1 MFHHSAYNACQI
13 SEPQSI
19 EEALKS
25 KYAEEWKAA
34 ADTEYDSLIVN
45 ETWELVELPQDRKAI
60 GSKWVFK
67 VKYGS
72 DGKVERFK
80 GRLVAKGYAQRYRID
95 YEETFSPVVRF
106 SSIRS
111 LLAFAVQNEMLI
123 HQMDVVS
130 AFLNGKLDEEI
141 YMEQPNGYVTVV
153 AGKENHVC
161 KLIKSLYGLKQSPR
175 CWYSAFKDYLESM
188 GFEQSEADPC
198 VYVRN
203 IDIYTDSHCSVHR

>member
-1 MFHHSAYNACQI
+1 MHTICQI

-25 KYAEEWKAA
+25 KYAKEWKAA
-34 ADTEYDSLIVN
+34 ADTEYDSLIAN

-60 GSKWVFK
+60 GCKWVFK

-80 GRLVAKGYAQRYRID
+80 GRSVAKGYAQRYRID

-130 AFLNGKLDEEI
+130 AF
-141 YMEQPNGYVTVV
+141 
-153 AGKENHVC
+153 
-161 KLIKSLYGLKQSPR
+161 
-175 CWYSAFKDYLESM
+175 SM
-188 GFEQSEADPC
+188 GNLMKRYIWSNL
-198 VYVRN
+198 VVML
-203 IDIYTDSHCSVHR
+203 